1 MEDLEFKVANNI
13 LNQVSN
19 NLNPLHCSLQI
30 ASYKVMH
37 KVQTKLLRDDTSNI
51 IHVTA
56 NSIIHWYAQSANQA
70 AM

>member
-1 MEDLEFKVANNI
+1 MEDSEFKLASNI

-19 NLNPLHCSLQI
+19 TLNPLHYSMQI

-37 KVQTKLLRDDTSNI
+37 KVQTKILRDDTSSI

-56 NSIIHWYAQSANQA
+56 NSMIHWYAQSANQA
-70 AM
+70 VM